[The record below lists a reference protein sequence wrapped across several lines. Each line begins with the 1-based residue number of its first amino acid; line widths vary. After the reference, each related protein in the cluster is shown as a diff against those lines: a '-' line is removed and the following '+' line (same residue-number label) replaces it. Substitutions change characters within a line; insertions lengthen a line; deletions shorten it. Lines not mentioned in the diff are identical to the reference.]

1 MARGG
6 RGVSGRAS
14 DLTAWRI
21 WQVVNVLVA
30 TQRNSQEL
38 AATAITQQ
46 MAEKVENGKQKEKTN
61 EEKSVANCRRDQGGE
76 EEEKDE
82 IEEETEV
89 EG

>member
-1 MARGG
+1 MPQRSTRHGG
-6 RGVSGRAS
+6 QGG
-14 DLTAWRI
+14 TAWRI
-21 WQVVNVLVA
+21 WQVVDVPVA

-46 MAEKVENGKQKEKTN
+46 MAEKGKRGTTN
-61 EEKSVANCRRDQGGE
+61 EEKSVANCRRDQGEEE